1 MNALCGGHSTV
12 HDEEGLEFKRVFISI
27 APDFFSEKNLCART
41 CSSGSTV
48 RKTVRK
54 VVLFTTLW
62 TGYVKTHGKEVRIN
76 FFNLREVYLRLIIL
90 AKSIS
95 KMYKKV
101 SVETLQE
108 KA

>member
-1 MNALCGGHSTV
+1 M
-12 HDEEGLEFKRVFISI
+12 
-27 APDFFSEKNLCART
+27 
-41 CSSGSTV
+41 

-95 KMYKKV
+95 KVYKKA
-101 SVETLQE
+101 SIKILQE
-108 KA
+108 DA

>member
-1 MNALCGGHSTV
+1 M
-12 HDEEGLEFKRVFISI
+12 FISI

-76 FFNLREVYLRLIIL
+76 FFNLKEVYLRLIIL
-90 AKSIS
+90 DKSIG
-95 KMYKKV
+95 KV
-101 SVETLQE
+101 
-108 KA
+108 

>member
-1 MNALCGGHSTV
+1 M
-12 HDEEGLEFKRVFISI
+12 
-27 APDFFSEKNLCART
+27 
-41 CSSGSTV
+41 

-62 TGYVKTHGKEVRIN
+62 TGHVKTHGKEVRIN

-95 KMYKKV
+95 KVYKKV
-101 SVETLQE
+101 SIKILQE
-108 KA
+108 EA